1 MFMSA
6 QKSLDRARIE
16 AKLEEDRAALE
27 QSIASLSGRLSAP
40 SLAMEAFNALK
51 GEGLT
56 VLRYLGG
63 TARAN
68 PLPFALIGAGVAW
81 MLLGRKA
88 DRPSM
93 PPLREALSR
102 WEDEG
107 GSIPVASIKD
117 DSWIAEIDR
126 LRLIAMRELNS
137 IDQAVLL
144 RDISTKTAAAARE
157 RVLSDLS
164 EDVRDSLRQGLS
176 TLTKSAREKI
186 ASSREAFYLT
196 RVSQP

>member
-27 QSIASLSGRLSAP
+27 RSIASLSGRLSAP
-40 SLAMEAFNALK
+40 SLATEAFNALK

-56 VLRYLGG
+56 VLRHLAGA
-63 TARAN
+63 ARSN
-68 PLPFALIGAGVAW
+68 PLPFALMGAGLAW
-81 MLLGRKA
+81 MLLGRK
-88 DRPSM
+88 DRPLT

-107 GSIPVASIKD
+107 GSVSATSIKD

-126 LRLIAMRELNS
+126 LRLIAMRELNT
-137 IDQAVLL
+137 IDEAVLL
-144 RDISTKTAAAARE
+144 REISMKKAAAARE
-157 RVLSDLS
+157 RVLADLS

-176 TLTKSAREKI
+176 TLTKAAQEKI
-186 ASSREAFYLT
+186 AASREAFYLT
-196 RVSQP
+196 RISQP